1 MGSSRLPG
9 KVMREISGRPLLG
22 HLLDRLS
29 LCKSLDSVV
38 VATSTYPEN
47 DVIEMF
53 CRRER
58 IPCFRGSEEDVLGR
72 TVGALESVSATIGVE
87 VFGDCPI
94 IDPNIVDEIVNYFIA
109 NPGYDFV
116 GNDLKTSYPPGMEV
130 EVFGLEAL
138 KNSSQRLPNLHRD
151 REHGTLFIRQNP
163 DIYRIMN
170 LEASDAHR
178 RPELSLEVDTLE
190 DLEVI
195 SAIITHFEGRLDY
208 SLSEIID
215 FMEVNSELAAINKN
229 VPRRWKQYRD

>member
-1 MGSSRLPG
+1 
-9 KVMREISGRPLLG
+9 MREISGRPLLG

-190 DLEVI
+190 DLKVI
-195 SAIITHFEGRLDY
+195 NAIITHFGGRLDY

-215 FMEVNSELAAINKN
+215 FMEANSELAAINKN